1 MTDAGKTRI
10 LKILCA
16 DDHELIRELLKR
28 ALSEA
33 GHDVECV
40 FDGQAAWELLSADLS
55 AFDVLITDHQMP
67 RLSGLAL
74 VQKLRRTAY
83 TGRIIV
89 ESGILTSDLEAAFVA
104 LGVDRIARKTTRPES
119 ILELI
124 DGFV

>member
-1 MTDAGKTRI
+1 
-10 LKILCA
+10 
-16 DDHELIRELLKR
+16 
-28 ALSEA
+28 
-33 GHDVECV
+33 
-40 FDGQAAWELLSADLS
+40 
-55 AFDVLITDHQMP
+55 MP

-104 LGVDRIARKTTRPES
+104 LRVDRIVRKTTRPES